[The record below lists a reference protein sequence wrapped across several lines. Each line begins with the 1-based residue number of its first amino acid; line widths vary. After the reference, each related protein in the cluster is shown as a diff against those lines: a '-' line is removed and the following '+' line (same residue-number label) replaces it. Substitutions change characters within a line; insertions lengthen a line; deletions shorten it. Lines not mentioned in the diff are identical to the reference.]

1 MIAMVLT
8 STAAARVTGARPVR
22 PVVVAV
28 VAVMA
33 VVVVA
38 VVVVLVIMA
47 ALPSVIAACGPA
59 VVTKSNS
66 AVTA

>member
-22 PVVVAV
+22 PAVVVA
-28 VAVMA
+28 AVL
-33 VVVVA
+33 VLVL
-38 VVVVLVIMA
+38 VLVIMA